1 MEGQRRTC
9 NPIEL
14 SKLASR
20 SDKPRCKR
28 GGFFSFFVVYMTHRS
43 AEHFKDNL
51 IRGQWLG

>member
-28 GGFFSFFVVYMTHRS
+28 GGFFSFFCRIHDASFCR
-43 AEHFKDNL
+43 AF
-51 IRGQWLG
+51 